1 MAYRD
6 EGRKDPEAVKHA
18 RELAQMLDEDKQER
32 LGALEIEEIATKYF
46 EACAMTGRRP
56 SKPGLALAL
65 NVSVDTMDRWLKPA
79 DSEKADRHKERR
91 AVIKKALARMSD
103 ELQQRTDSM
112 ALFLLKQP
120 CYGGYTDKPQGD
132 GAGDT
137 LHVKVTFGG
146 RKG

>member
-6 EGRKDPEAVKHA
+6 EGRRDPEAVKKA
-18 RELAQMLDEDKQER
+18 RELAQLLNEDKQET
-32 LGALEIEEIATKYF
+32 LDALEIEEIATRYF

-65 NVSVDTMDRWLKPA
+65 NVSVDTMDRWLKPS
-79 DSEKADRHKERR
+79 DSEKTDKHKERR

-120 CYGGYTDKPQGD
+120 CYGGYTDKPANEHSGD
-132 GAGDT
+132 QV
-137 LHVKVTFGG
+137 HIKVTFGG